1 MKNIF
6 LTFIIIC
13 FLFSCKKPLANFTEA
28 QPANTKD
35 QSVFPEKMIETYH
48 NYETDIDLI
57 IEKELILSKQYF
69 RDTLSEKDLLKI
81 QEEIEVTSVKLNDS
95 LFIASYNVTDT
106 IFNLLQ
112 NDILRKLKGYYFLN
126 IANEDKNWN
135 VTKLKF
141 KNNIVSLNTIRT
153 EEEINTLEEL
163 TETTVDTIRPATFTL
178 SKKQFR
184 KFVKQNGFTEGNVYI
199 KKDYVEKH

>member
-1 MKNIF
+1 MKN
-6 LTFIIIC
+6 FILLISFC
-13 FLFSCKKPLANFTEA
+13 VLSSCKKPIANFTEA

-35 QSVFPEKMIETYH
+35 QSAFPNKMIGTYH

-57 IEKELILSKQYF
+57 IQKELILSTQYF
-69 RDTLSEKDLLKI
+69 RDTLPEKELLKI
-81 QEEIEVTSVKLNDS
+81 QQEIEVASTKLNDS

-106 IFNLLQ
+106 IFNLQQ

-126 IANEDKNWN
+126 ITNEDKNWN

-141 KNNIVSLNTIRT
+141 KNNIVSLNDIRT
-153 EEEINTLEEL
+153 EEEINTLAEL
-163 TETTVDTIRPATFTL
+163 TETVVDTIRPATFKL

-184 KFVKQNGFTEGNVYI
+184 KFVKQNGFTEGSVYV
-199 KKDYVEKH
+199 KKN

>member
-1 MKNIF
+1 MKN
-6 LTFIIIC
+6 FILLISFC
-13 FLFSCKKPLANFTEA
+13 ALVSCKKPLANFTEA

-35 QSVFPEKMIETYH
+35 LSAFPNKMIGTYH
-48 NYETDIDLI
+48 NYETDTDLVI
-57 IEKELILSKQYF
+57 QKELIIRTQYF

-81 QEEIEVTSVKLNDS
+81 QQEIEVASTKLNDS

-106 IFNLLQ
+106 IFNLQQ

-126 IANEDKNWN
+126 ITNEDKNWN

-141 KNNIVSLNTIRT
+141 KNNIVSLNDIRT
-153 EEEINTLEEL
+153 EEEINTLAEL
-163 TETTVDTIRPATFTL
+163 TETVVDTIRPTTFQL

-184 KFVKQNGFTEGNVYI
+184 KFVKQNGFTEGSVYV
-199 KKDYVEKH
+199 KKN

>member
-1 MKNIF
+1 MKKF
-6 LTFIIIC
+6 VLFISVC
-13 FLFSCKKPLANFTEA
+13 ALVSCKKPLANFAEA

-35 QSVFPEKMIETYH
+35 QSAFPNKMIGTYH
-48 NYETDIDLI
+48 NYETDTDLVI
-57 IEKELILSKQYF
+57 QKELILSTQYF

-81 QEEIEVTSVKLNDS
+81 QQEIELTSKKLNDT

-106 IFNLLQ
+106 IFNLQQ

-141 KNNIVSLNTIRT
+141 KNNIVSLNDIRT
-153 EEEINTLEEL
+153 EEEINTLAEL
-163 TETTVDTIRPATFTL
+163 TETVVDTIRPATFKL

-184 KFVKQNGFTEGNVYI
+184 KFVKQNGFTEGSVYV
-199 KKDYVEKH
+199 KKN

>member
-1 MKNIF
+1 MKN
-6 LTFIIIC
+6 FILLVSFC
-13 FLFSCKKPLANFTEA
+13 ALASCKKPLANFTEA

-35 QSVFPEKMIETYH
+35 QSAFPSKMIGTYH
-48 NYETDIDLI
+48 NYETDTDLVI
-57 IEKELILSKQYF
+57 QKELILSTQYF

-81 QEEIEVTSVKLNDS
+81 QQEIELTSKKLNDT

-106 IFNLLQ
+106 IFNLQQ

-141 KNNIVSLNTIRT
+141 KNNIVSLNDIRT
-153 EEEINTLEEL
+153 EEEINTLAEL
-163 TETTVDTIRPATFTL
+163 TETVVDTIRPATFKL

-184 KFVKQNGFTEGNVYI
+184 KFVKQNGFTEGSVYV
-199 KKDYVEKH
+199 KKN

>member
-1 MKNIF
+1 MKNF
-6 LTFIIIC
+6 LLLISFC
-13 FLFSCKKPLANFTEA
+13 ALVSCKKPLANFTEV
-28 QPANTKD
+28 QPVNTKD
-35 QSVFPEKMIETYH
+35 QSAFPNKMIGTYH
-48 NYETDIDLI
+48 NYETDTDLVI
-57 IEKELILSKQYF
+57 QKELILSTQYF

-81 QEEIEVTSVKLNDS
+81 QQEIELTSKKLNDT

-106 IFNLLQ
+106 IFNLQQ

-141 KNNIVSLNTIRT
+141 KNNIVSLNDIRT
-153 EEEINTLEEL
+153 EEEINTLAEL
-163 TETTVDTIRPATFTL
+163 TETVVDTIRPATFKL

-184 KFVKQNGFTEGNVYI
+184 KFVKQNGFTEGSVYV
-199 KKDYVEKH
+199 KKN